1 MKNETELQ
9 QQAEEIL
16 EWSRRKLATKLPEFY
31 PALYLLVTKE
41 SEQAERL
48 WTDGEYLYYHPETV
62 IKDYLARKDEIA
74 MQILHIVIHG
84 LMGHFTKRR
93 GSNAQ
98 IFDAAADL
106 KACEFMSRLK
116 VPFARRWKAADERT
130 LREFELISLEVACQL
145 PESQQEAAK
154 MIETAEPFQVDNHSA
169 WIKKNGNSNGNG
181 NAASLA
187 LEKMWRDAAVQV
199 AQRMSGGKN
208 RQFGSLAGELCEE
221 FRNVPESTVSYSEL
235 IRQFCS
241 ARERQEVDPDSINA
255 IWYHVGMELTGDAPI
270 VEPEEVREDAPAM
283 ELAVALDTSGSC
295 GGEIM
300 QGFLSELLAI
310 LRDAGGPN
318 VEFTLIQCDAE
329 IQSVQNMTRED
340 TVEQIMAGMK
350 ISGFGGTDFQ
360 PVFEY
365 IDRENCLREGNK
377 FRGLLY
383 LSDGYGSFP
392 RKKPDYPVI
401 FLFPRGE
408 LYDEMVPSWVTTAH
422 ITDDQRLIVNEKEN

>member
-1 MKNETELQ
+1 MTETTELQ

-16 EWSRRKLATKLPEFY
+16 EWSRRKLASKLPEFF
-31 PALYLLVTKE
+31 PALYLLVLKE
-41 SEQAERL
+41 SEREARL

-62 IKDYLARKDEIA
+62 VKDYLARKDEIA
-74 MQILHIVIHG
+74 VQILHIVIHG

-93 GSNAQ
+93 GSNTQ
-98 IFDAAADL
+98 LYDAAADL

-116 VPFARRWKAADERT
+116 VPFARRWKAADERK
-130 LREFELISLEVACQL
+130 LRAYESISLEVACQL
-145 PESQQEAAK
+145 PENQQEVAEMIGTAA
-154 MIETAEPFQVDNHSA
+154 PFRVDDHSA

-199 AQRMSGGKN
+199 AQRISGARDHRYGEM
-208 RQFGSLAGELCEE
+208 AGEFCEE

-241 ARERQEVDPDSINA
+241 TRERQEVDPDSINP

-310 LRDAGGPN
+310 LRDAGSPN
-318 VEFTLIQCDAE
+318 VELTLIQCDAK
-329 IQSVQNMTRED
+329 IQSVQTMTRED

-365 IDRENCLREGNK
+365 IDRENCSREGNK

-392 RKKPDYPVI
+392 RKKPDYPVV

-408 LYDEMVPSWVTTAH
+408 DYDGMAPGWVEKVH